1 MAKLLLEKGATINA
15 FDKKDRRAVHW
26 AAYMGHTE
34 VVRILVEHG
43 AELNCRDKQV
53 RSSQF
58 CEFLENIFKYVLV
71 YIIQFTVLLLT
82 YLLLIFYTLSF
93 CEQSEMLFLMFPC
106 VI

>member
-1 MAKLLLEKGATINA
+1 MARLLLEKGATINA

-53 RSSQF
+53 GSSQV
-58 CEFLENIFKYVLV
+58 CEFLEDVLKWLLVHV

-82 YLLLIFYTLSF
+82 YLLAIFYTVLSV
-93 CEQSEMLFLMFPC
+93 SSL
-106 VI
+106 

>member
-1 MAKLLLEKGATINA
+1 MARLLLEKGATINA

-53 RSSQF
+53 GSSQF
-58 CEFLENIFKYVLV
+58 CGFLENVFKWLLV
-71 YIIQFTVLLLT
+71 HVCIIQFTVDLFISNFLHCP
-82 YLLLIFYTLSF
+82 F
-93 CEQSEMLFLMFPC
+93 CKQSVM
-106 VI
+106 